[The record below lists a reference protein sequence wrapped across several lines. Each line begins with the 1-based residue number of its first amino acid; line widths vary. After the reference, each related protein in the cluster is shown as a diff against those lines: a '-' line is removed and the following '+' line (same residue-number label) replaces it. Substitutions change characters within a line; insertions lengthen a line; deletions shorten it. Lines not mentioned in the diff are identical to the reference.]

1 VAHEHGGGNGRLC
14 QTLGSP
20 MNLTKYFGNGLRM
33 VSTPLNQP
41 TEHTSMGLFAH
52 SMPLLFGKLKLRG
65 STSFFAWLL
74 VQSKIL
80 TADKLMARNWPCNL
94 VCALCDQEP
103 ETANHLILHC
113 SFAREVWHRV
123 SSWSGELLLQ
133 PSIGMSLEDWWN
145 DSLAGLS
152 KEDRRSKAAILIYS
166 AWNIWKARNR
176 QVFYHTLLTPPQVLL
191 EIKKEIALRK
201 RARGEESS

>member
-1 VAHEHGGGNGRLC
+1 VVR
-14 QTLGSP
+14 
-20 MNLTKYFGNGLRM
+20 
-33 VSTPLNQP
+33 
-41 TEHTSMGLFAH
+41 
-52 SMPLLFGKLKLRG
+52 
-65 STSFFAWLL
+65 
-74 VQSKIL
+74 
-80 TADKLMARNWPCNL
+80 
-94 VCALCDQEP
+94 
-103 ETANHLILHC
+103 
-113 SFAREVWHRV
+113 
-123 SSWSGELLLQ
+123 
-133 PSIGMSLEDWWN
+133 SLEDWWN